1 MPRMDGMRVL
11 RLSRRLGAAAIADM
25 RTDSASQ
32 SPPLAPAVA
41 IVVAAAC
48 AIALLSFGVRSAFG
62 LFTDPVARTLGLTRE
77 AFAFAIAVQNIA
89 WGLAQPLAGIVADR
103 HGARRVLAGGA
114 VLYALGVAG
123 MAWSTNALELTL
135 TAGVLVGVG
144 MGGASYI
151 TVLAALGRV
160 VPAAQRSWALGLA
173 TAAGSLGQ
181 FVLVPLAQGVIGA
194 AGWQAGAWA
203 LAGASALIVLL
214 AGAITGDRGGGTAGA
229 GVPAEAAPLP
239 LGRVLRAA
247 LAHRSYGLLV
257 LGFFVCGFQLAFITT
272 HFPPYL
278 ADRGIGAATASW
290 AIALVG
296 LFNVAGAY
304 LAGVWGGRHSKKNL
318 LAAVYFGRAAAT
330 ALFLLLPVTTA
341 SVLLYGA
348 AMGLLWLSTA
358 PLTSGLV
365 ATFFGTRYMATL
377 FGLVFLSHQVG
388 SFLGVWLGGVLYER
402 SGSYDLVW
410 WACVALAVVAGFVN
424 LPIRERAAAGFE
436 AGAAVPPL
444 GRPAR
449 A

>member
-1 MPRMDGMRVL
+1 MSSNPA
-11 RLSRRLGAAAIADM
+11 SPP
-25 RTDSASQ
+25 SA
-32 SPPLAPAVA
+32 PPLAPAVA
-41 IVVAAAC
+41 IVVASAC
-48 AIALLSFGVRSAFG
+48 VIALLSFGVRSAFG
-62 LFTDPVARTLGLTRE
+62 LFTDPVAGSLGLTRE
-77 AFAFAIAVQNIA
+77 GFAFAIAVQNIA
-89 WGLAQPLAGIVADR
+89 WGLAQPLAGVVADR

-114 VLYALGVAG
+114 LLYALGVAG
-123 MAWSTNALELTL
+123 MAWSGSALELTL
-135 TAGVLVGVG
+135 TAGLLVGVG

-160 VPAAQRSWALGLA
+160 VPEAHRSWALGLA

-181 FVLVPLAQGVIGA
+181 FVIVPLAQGVIGA

-203 LAGASALIVLL
+203 LAAASALIFVFALP
-214 AGAITGDRGGGTAGA
+214 IKGDRGGSSAPGA
-229 GVPAEAAPLP
+229 GGPALP
-239 LGRVLRAA
+239 LRAVLRAA
-247 LAHRSYGLLV
+247 LRHPSYGLLV

-278 ADRGIGAATASW
+278 ADRGIGASVASW

-296 LFNVAGAY
+296 LFNVGGAY

-318 LAAVYFGRAAAT
+318 LAAVYFGRAAVT
-330 ALFLLLPVTTA
+330 AVFLLLPVTAT
-341 SVLLYGA
+341 SVLLFGA

-402 SGSYDLVW
+402 SGSYDVVW
-410 WACVALAVVAGFVN
+410 WACVALALLAGFVN
-424 LPIRERAAAGFE
+424 LPIRERQAAGF
-436 AGAAVPPL
+436 GPAVA
-444 GRPAR
+444 PAR